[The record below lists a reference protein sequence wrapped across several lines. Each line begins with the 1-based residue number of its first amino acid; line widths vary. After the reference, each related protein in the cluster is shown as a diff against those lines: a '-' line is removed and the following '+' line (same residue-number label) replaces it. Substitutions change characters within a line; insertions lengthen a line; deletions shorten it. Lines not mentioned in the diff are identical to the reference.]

1 MKISEA
7 SFDPPSTARLKS
19 WELARVAQRL
29 EDEIRDRTTGQ
40 FSPVNPC
47 GDPADITALRKAL
60 EILYAYT
67 KR

>member
-1 MKISEA
+1 MT
-7 SFDPPSTARLKS
+7 DDRRPTVRLES
-19 WELARVAQRL
+19 WELARVAPRL
-29 EDEIRDRTTGQ
+29 EDEIRDRTTGR
-40 FSPVNPC
+40 FSLQNPC